1 MLKKNPA
8 MLFTFSAVN
17 FARAGEHPFLYSYR
31 VGRFIKTIGQLDIAD
46 CIWDGTETEL
56 AGGNAEIKELIS
68 ILRCGN
74 FSGYCC
80 LGGGAVYPDDLNE
93 AAENFRV
100 MLKNM

>member
-1 MLKKNPA
+1 

-68 ILRCGN
+68 ILRCQN
-74 FSGYCC
+74 FSGYMT
-80 LGGGAVYPDDLNE
+80 LGGGAVYVNDLME
-93 AAENFRV
+93 TRDNFICLIQE
-100 MLKNM
+100 M